1 MMYSEFVEGTSCR
14 ENDHNYKVFKDLEV
28 MYMNSDLTKQE
39 IYEYG
44 KKLVDNSKSEAQIA
58 FEKEID
64 EQIAHIKR
72 DIDLNKERIDTIDWY
87 IKTFNVELADEVDYD
102 NLDGWKRE
110 KKYLVNANKQY
121 RRKIK
126 ELKWV
131 LGVGDLP

>member
-1 MMYSEFVEGTSCR
+1 MMYSEFIEGTGCR
-14 ENDHNYKVFKDLEV
+14 ENEHNYKVFKDLEV
-28 MYMNSDLTKQE
+28 MYMNSDLTKAE

-44 KKLVDNSKSEAQIA
+44 KKLVDNSKSEEQIA
-58 FEKEID
+58 LEKEID

-72 DIDLNKERIDTIDWY
+72 DIDLNKQRIDSLVWF
-87 IKTFNVELADEVDYD
+87 IKTSDSEFDMVED
-102 NLDGWKRE
+102 WKRE
-110 KKYLVNANKQY
+110 KKYLVDANKQY